1 MDKIIK
7 NLKFDDKGLIP
18 AVVQDWKD
26 NTVLMVAYMNKEA
39 VKRTLKTKKATFWSR
54 SRQSFWVKGES
65 SGNIQKVKE
74 FYYDCDGDCIVLKV
88 QQIGGAACH
97 TGHRSYFFTKVTSTG
112 NTRIIGKKIF
122 DPEKVYNQTSKTKT
136 KKGKK

>member
-1 MDKIIK
+1 MFDIAKD
-7 NLKFDDKGLIP
+7 LKFDDKGLIP

-26 NTVLMVAYMNKEA
+26 GAVLMVAYMNKEA

-74 FYYDCDGDCIVLKV
+74 FYFDCDGDCIVLKV

-97 TGHRSYFFTKVTSTG
+97 TGHRSCFFRKVTSTG
-112 NTRIIGKKIF
+112 NTKVVGKKLF
-122 DPEKVYNQTSKTKT
+122 DPEKVY
-136 KKGKK
+136 KK